1 MDLEWN
7 QSYSGHIGEHPRM
20 PFEIIDP
27 GYGYGA
33 LLCICKEDGSNTGGV
48 SKKSRNSDKEASW
61 IERKIKKYSR
71 NEKYIISMKDII

>member
-1 MDLEWN
+1 
-7 QSYSGHIGEHPRM
+7 
-20 PFEIIDP
+20 
-27 GYGYGA
+27 